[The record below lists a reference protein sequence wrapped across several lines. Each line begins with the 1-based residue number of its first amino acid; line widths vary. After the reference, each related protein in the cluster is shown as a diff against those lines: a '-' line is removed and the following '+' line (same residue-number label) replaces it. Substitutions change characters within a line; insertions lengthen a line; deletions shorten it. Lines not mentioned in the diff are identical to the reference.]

1 MRRSL
6 CVVGLTLLLTALTE
20 GSAFRHLARKQLKK
34 PSTPP
39 LKKPFPSLKSDA
51 TGKVIYIFVL
61 ICFNW
66 IEKDFIDMVIGH
78 LSQNKC

>member
-20 GSAFRHLARKQLKK
+20 GSAFRHHARKQLKK
-34 PSTPP
+34 PSIPA

-51 TGKVIYIFVL
+51 TGIVINICIVSTYL
-61 ICFNW
+61 ISGELRF
-66 IEKDFIDMVIGH
+66 
-78 LSQNKC
+78 